1 MASGG
6 DFGLHGVEKSGS
18 QGAISDIFDTD
29 LQHSEA
35 SLLCQSQLFG
45 VAWVGVVP
53 MVVQPLLQDLYR
65 ILGKVASPPPG
76 GRPPAGSLLGG
87 RVLVRA

>member
-35 SLLCQSQLFG
+35 GLLCQSQLFG
-45 VAWVGVVP
+45 VAWIRVVP
-53 MVVQPLLQDLYR
+53 MVVQPLLEDLDR
-65 ILGKVASPPPG
+65 VLGQVATPPPG
-76 GRPPAGSLLGG
+76 SSSPSSSFFRGG
-87 RVLVRA
+87 VFIR